1 MNKKYDIENFNKKS
15 LYILIR
21 EMTDVKTS
29 DITKV
34 VNIFKTHYFRLIK
47 EYNIYDYRYWELFFL
62 RILIVNNLFI
72 RI

>member
-1 MNKKYDIENFNKKS
+1 MLYNKKA

-34 VNIFKTHYFRLIK
+34 VNIFKRYYIK
-47 EYNIYDYRYWELFFL
+47 LVREYNTDGYISSSGNDFF
-62 RILIVNNLFI
+62 
-72 RI
+72 